1 MLKHVKLAMIF
12 VLVLWAL
19 PASAQQNGLL
29 ELGSKKS
36 KNTIVPIGTV
46 PPKKTIPLNLGA
58 LRTEEAQLPPA
69 PLTRSQR
76 MALRAK
82 RAMSRQRAVSNANRQ
97 RVAERHRR
105 PPPKEA
111 DYDFD
116 EEIPLGSDGE
126 PVLE

>member
-1 MLKHVKLAMIF
+1 MFKLANLALIF
-12 VLVLWAL
+12 SVVLWVL
-19 PASAQQNGLL
+19 PASAQQAGML
-29 ELGSKKS
+29 ELGTKKT
-36 KNTIVPIGTV
+36 KDTIVPIGTV
-46 PPKKTIPLNLGA
+46 PQKKTIPLKLGA

-97 RVAERHRR
+97 RVAERHRQ

-111 DYDFD
+111 EYDFD

>member
-1 MLKHVKLAMIF
+1 MLNAAK
-12 VLVLWAL
+12 LVLIFSIVLWGL
-19 PASAQQNGLL
+19 PASAQQNGML
-29 ELGSKKS
+29 ELGTKKS

-46 PPKKTIPLNLGA
+46 PPKKTIPLKLGA

-82 RAMSRQRAVSNANRQ
+82 RAMSRQRAVLNANRQ

-105 PPPKEA
+105 PPPKEPE
-111 DYDFD
+111 YDFD

>member
-12 VLVLWAL
+12 LLVLWAL
-19 PASAQQNGLL
+19 PASAQQTGLL
-29 ELGSKKS
+29 ELGAKKS
-36 KNTIVPIGTV
+36 KDTIVPIGTV
-46 PPKKTIPLNLGA
+46 PPKKVIPLDLGA

-82 RAMSRQRAVSNANRQ
+82 RAMSRQRAVSTASRQ
-97 RVAERHRR
+97 RVAERHQQ
-105 PPPKEA
+105 PPPKEP

-116 EEIPLGSDGE
+116 EEVPLGSDGE